1 MISARRTFY
10 VIAYD
15 ISDNRRRL
23 KVAKLLDSLG
33 FRVQGSVFEGY
44 LTVQEIERLTRAL
57 KNAIQLD
64 KDSLRLYPLCES
76 CRGKVTLL
84 GDCIVNKPP
93 DSVVII

>member
-1 MISARRTFY
+1 MIGARRTFY

-23 KVAKLLDSLG
+23 KAAKLLDSLG

-44 LTVQEIERLTRAL
+44 LTNQEIERLIRSL
-57 KNAIQLD
+57 KRVLD
-64 KDSLRLYPLCES
+64 LETDSLRLYPLCES
-76 CRGKVTLL
+76 CREKVTLL
-84 GDCIVNKPP
+84 GDCIVNEPP